1 LCDASW
7 LYPIGHWIFC
17 NNKQFF
23 LFLNTITTP
32 FLLLVTVGREELVAA
47 KRAGSVGDWD
57 DDDDDGIGEFWTRG
71 GLEGCD
77 MDGTRGLGGR
87 GRRHRLDK
95 VWEADLDYK
104 DILDV
109 NENLE

>member
-1 LCDASW
+1 V
-7 LYPIGHWIFC
+7 
-17 NNKQFF
+17 
-23 LFLNTITTP
+23 TT
-32 FLLLVTVGREELVAA
+32 GQKELVAA
-47 KRAGSVGDWD
+47 KRAGSVG
-57 DDDDDGIGEFWTRG
+57 EFWTGG